1 MENMSIINK
10 IPKNKDFFHQIRSEY
25 TNEVKSNRDKINLF
39 KYNSSDELSKKDIK
53 HNQIISSYILYLN
66 ETDFWNLINKR
77 LSFPTSANE
86 IKRVRDT
93 SDIEYWTIAHL
104 TDELFLQLAKTKEII
119 IYNGKKISIY
129 KYYNQALR
137 MWKWIP
143 ISKPKAKFIINIS
156 DLTARLYCEL
166 KSLEK
171 HTVQYVLKE
180 SVKRIFESIDFKFYH
195 EHIEDNLDVVLEN

>member
-1 MENMSIINK
+1 MENMCIINR
-10 IPKNKDFFHQIRSEY
+10 IPKNKDFFPPIRSENS
-25 TNEVKSNRDKINLF
+25 NEVKSNRDKINHF
-39 KYNSSDELSKKDIK
+39 KYISSDDLCKEDGK
-53 HNQIISSYILYLN
+53 HNQIISNYILYLN

-77 LSFPTSANE
+77 LGFPTSANE

-104 TDELFLQLAKTKEII
+104 TDELFLQIAKTKEII

-143 ISKPKAKFIINIS
+143 ISKPKAKFIINIL
-156 DLTARLYCEL
+156 DLSPRIYSEIRNLNEFTA
-166 KSLEK
+166 
-171 HTVQYVLKE
+171 QYVLKD
-180 SVKRIFESIDFKFYH
+180 SVKRIFENIDFKFYH
-195 EHIEDNLDVVLEN
+195 EHIEDNLEVILKD

>member
-1 MENMSIINK
+1 MAITI
-10 IPKNKDFFHQIRSEY
+10 
-25 TNEVKSNRDKINLF
+25 SN
-39 KYNSSDELSKKDIK
+39 
-53 HNQIISSYILYLN
+53 SYINYEDKEEWKYQVRIRNYILNLN

-77 LSFPTSANE
+77 LGFPTSVNE

-104 TDELFLQLAKTKEII
+104 TDELFLQLAKTKVII
-119 IYNGKKISIY
+119 NYNGKQVSTY

-156 DLTARLYCEL
+156 DLTPRIYCEL
-166 KSLEK
+166 KNLDRLCCSICI
-171 HTVQYVLKE
+171 
-180 SVKRIFESIDFKFYH
+180 KRISKKNF
-195 EHIEDNLDVVLEN
+195 

>member
-1 MENMSIINK
+1 MTITISNSDLNHEAK
-10 IPKNKDFFHQIRSEY
+10 EEWKYQVRIR
-25 TNEVKSNRDKINLF
+25 N
-39 KYNSSDELSKKDIK
+39 
-53 HNQIISSYILYLN
+53 YILNLN
-66 ETDFWNLINKR
+66 EEEFWKLINRR
-77 LSFPTSANE
+77 LCLPSTPLE
-86 IKRVRDT
+86 IKRIFNDIN
-93 SDIEYWTIAHL
+93 IEYWSIEHL
-104 TDELFLQLAKTKEII
+104 IDELFLQIAKKREII
-119 IYNGKKISIY
+119 NYNNKKITIY
-129 KYYNQALR
+129 KYYHQALR